1 MKPVTSSP
9 RRLPRTYRYSKAAR
23 EDKKAAQKSANWSFE
38 ALLSTARARLVE
50 EFYIA
55 VDYSSRTFSYLQ
67 AAREYEEAVRND
79 PNTIAY
85 PGTRIA
91 YPGARTLEIEVIA
104 VQAGLHYE
112 DVPNLALKLEGTVRQ
127 LERLKSVISIVLWIY
142 TRQYPGGRLLVGFW
156 PQKLTL
162 GFAFIIWRCVN
173 TGTGKRWPAVCFV
186 VTSLLV
192 GPICMLL
199 HIAILA
205 LERWLGYI

>member
-1 MKPVTSSP
+1 MNAKPVTFNS

-23 EDKKAAQKSANWSFE
+23 EDKKAAQKPADWSFE
-38 ALLSTARARLVE
+38 GPLSTA
-50 EFYIA
+50 FDIA

-104 VQAGLHYE
+104 VQAGLRYE
-112 DVPNLALKLEGTVRQ
+112 DVPNLALRLEGTVRQ
-127 LERLKSVISIVLWIY
+127 LERLKSVISIVFWIY

-173 TGTGKRWPAVCFV
+173 AGTGERWPAVCFAAKF
-186 VTSLLV
+186 LLV
-192 GPICMLL
+192 GPICALL

-205 LERWLGYI
+205 LKR